1 MKDTAA
7 KHEVTSLD
15 TEQLL
20 AAVGQMYNATG
31 KLDLEIAHVQK
42 ELKGLSEISCGKKR
56 GHQAAKLMKRLRS
69 INKRKASFE
78 RGFISKE
85 GLPKRPWYK
94 HLAVAPGLNLGY
106 GSTTY
111 PGVTE
116 AITIF
121 KDEEMAK
128 NQLDRLSRAIG
139 RSAKMLAG
147 RRGGKG
153 KKDKKHKHKH

>member
-1 MKDTAA
+1 
-7 KHEVTSLD
+7 
-15 TEQLL
+15 
-20 AAVGQMYNATG
+20 MYTATG
-31 KLDLEIAHVQK
+31 KLDVEISHVQK
-42 ELKGLSEISCGKKR
+42 ELAGLSEITCGKKR
-56 GHQAAKLMKRLRS
+56 GKKAAHLMKRIRS

-85 GLPKRPWYK
+85 GLPRRPWYK

-128 NQLDRLSRAIG
+128 NELDRVSKAI
-139 RSAKMLAG
+139 RKSAYSLAG
-147 RRGGKG
+147 GDG
-153 KKDKKHKHKH
+153 KKDKKKKHKH